1 MRKIALIG
9 MLLSAIA
16 IVGCSK
22 KTEEQANES
31 MKAPE
36 PASQEAAP
44 APMQNMDSMGKP
56 AEPAPGESQGQPQEG
71 QAPAPA
77 PAAGQ

>member
-9 MLLSAIA
+9 LMLSAIA
-16 IVGCSK
+16 IIGCSK
-22 KTEEQANES
+22 KTEEQANEGMMS
-31 MKAPE
+31 PE

-56 AEPAPGESQGQPQEG
+56 DESTSSDESQGQMQSQED
-71 QAPAPA
+71 QAPAS
-77 PAAGQ
+77 GQ